1 MELREYQEECI
12 GIIDNLQSGAYLV
25 QMPTGCGKTVTFTS
39 IKRKGRVL
47 ILSHREELVKQP
59 VKYYNCPVGIEMASA
74 ESSGEEVVS
83 ASVMSLKNRLGK
95 FSPNDFDI
103 IIIDEAHHAASAS
116 YKKIINYFKP
126 RLLLGFTAT
135 PNRSDG
141 VRLDDVFSKIIFER
155 DLRWAVKNGFLADI
169 NCLRVNIGYDIS
181 KVAMRLGDFSTAELE
196 DVMNKDVINKA
207 VAKAYREYAR
217 GQTIIFA
224 ASVKHAQ
231 SIAAEIPGSLAV
243 TAETGDRG
251 EIIKRFSEKKIPVI
265 VNCMVFSEGTDIP
278 EIETVIIA
286 RPTASSSLYT
296 QMVGRGLRLCPGKD
310 KLRLIDLV
318 GVTGKVNLCTA
329 PSLLGVDISG
339 VPEARRDEIQGD
351 LFALPEIVKGASDCP
366 ESWILNVEMVKIWA
380 KEQEYDTHGVNY
392 FRLPDGDMTVNLP
405 GKKIVIP
412 APDVLGE
419 TTLNGERVGMQQASQ
434 IIQRTTHE
442 SGGKKKCEE
451 ALNLKIR

>member
-1 MELREYQEECI
+1 MELREYQKECI

-339 VPEARRDEIQGD
+339 VPEVRRDEIQGD
-351 LFALPEIVKGASDCP
+351 LFALPRK
-366 ESWILNVEMVKIWA
+366 
-380 KEQEYDTHGVNY
+380 
-392 FRLPDGDMTVNLP
+392 
-405 GKKIVIP
+405 
-412 APDVLGE
+412 
-419 TTLNGERVGMQQASQ
+419 
-434 IIQRTTHE
+434 
-442 SGGKKKCEE
+442 
-451 ALNLKIR
+451 